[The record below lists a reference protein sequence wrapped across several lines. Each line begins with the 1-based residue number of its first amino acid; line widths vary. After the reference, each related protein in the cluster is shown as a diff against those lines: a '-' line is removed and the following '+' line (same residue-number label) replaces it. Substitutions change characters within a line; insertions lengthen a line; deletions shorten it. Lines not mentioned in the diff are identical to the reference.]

1 MRKILITVLALLA
14 MASCNTPAPSE
25 NTKNT
30 SETMEK
36 VIMERRSI
44 RNYQPQT
51 IRRDTL
57 DRILKCGINAPNGQ
71 GRQAYE
77 IRVVD
82 NQVLI
87 DEISKAVVS
96 DDSTLARRDGKN
108 IFLNAPVVVFLA
120 NDLSY
125 DMSQVDCGLLG
136 ENIILSA
143 QSLGIGSCCMAHPV
157 RLMKNSQSCAPY
169 IGKLGFS
176 GGYNLLYAIVLGYP
190 NENPDQR
197 GRREDMIKWVE

>member
-1 MRKILITVLALLA
+1 MLLVAMTVYGCQMQA
-14 MASCNTPAPSE
+14 NSE
-25 NTKNT
+25 NSV
-30 SETMEK
+30 SETMEN
-36 VIMERRSI
+36 VMMERRSI
-44 RNYQPQT
+44 RNYQSKT
-51 IRRDTL
+51 ISRDTL
-57 DRILKCGINAPNGQ
+57 NKILKAGINAPNGQ

-82 NQVLI
+82 NQALI
-87 DEISKAVVS
+87 DEISDAVVR

-108 IFLNAPVVVFLA
+108 IFLDAPVVVFLA

-157 RLMKNSQSCAPY
+157 RLMKNSPSCAPY
-169 IGKLGFS
+169 IERLGIS

-197 GRREDMIKWVE
+197 GRREDMIRFVE

>member
-1 MRKILITVLALLA
+1 MKRILMISAIAAMVLA
-14 MASCNTPAPSE
+14 SCSAPSE
-25 NTKNT
+25 TKNNDT
-30 SETMEK
+30 ETMEK

-51 IRRDTL
+51 ISRDTL
-57 DRILKCGINAPNGQ
+57 DRILKAGINAPNGQ

-82 NQVLI
+82 NPELI
-87 DEISKAVVS
+87 NAISEAVVS
-96 DDSTLARRDGKN
+96 EDSTLARRDGKN

-120 NDLSY
+120 NDMSY

-136 ENIILSA
+136 ENIILLA
-143 QSLGIGSCCMAHPV
+143 QSMGIGSCCMAHPV
-157 RLMKNSQSCAPY
+157 RLMKNSKACEQYVSR
-169 IGKLGFS
+169 LGIS

>member
-1 MRKILITVLALLA
+1 
-14 MASCNTPAPSE
+14 MAVYGCQMQTNSE
-25 NTKNT
+25 NSV

-44 RNYQPQT
+44 RNYKSQT
-51 IRRDTL
+51 ISRGTL
-57 DRILKCGINAPNGQ
+57 NKILKAGINAPNGQ

-82 NQVLI
+82 NPELI
-87 DEISKAVVS
+87 NAISDAVVS
-96 DDSTLARRDGKN
+96 EDSTLARRDGKN
-108 IFLNAPVVVFLA
+108 IFLDAPVVVFLA

-143 QSLGIGSCCMAHPV
+143 QSMGIGSCCMAHPV
-157 RLMKNSQSCAPY
+157 RLMKNSPSCAPY
-169 IGKLGFS
+169 IERLGIS

-197 GRREDMIKWVE
+197 GRREDMIRFVE